1 MKRQMRLAAPGNLQ
15 KITGR
20 NPGGARKLLMGGSVP
35 GGGGRLLFCCRTWKA
50 ESSLVLDLAWLGLS
64 QVEHLT
70 GTCRALSGPQRAQT
84 TNHH

>member
-50 ESSLVLDLAWLGLS
+50 ESSHGA
-64 QVEHLT
+64 
-70 GTCRALSGPQRAQT
+70 
-84 TNHH
+84 

>member
-35 GGGGRLLFCCRTWKA
+35 GGGGGVAVLLQNL
-50 ESSLVLDLAWLGLS
+50 ESCVKPWC
-64 QVEHLT
+64 LT
-70 GTCRALSGPQRAQT
+70 
-84 TNHH
+84 

>member
-35 GGGGRLLFCCRTWKA
+35 GGRGVCCSAA
-50 ESSLVLDLAWLGLS
+50 ELGKLSQAMVLDLAWLGLS